1 MFKFFKV
8 IWLNTILLEKTEKM
22 TITLRL
28 IIILIFKT
36 LLVDFAN
43 IHNTPDKQ
51 AKKVIHSTQ
60 NTIGKRAKKIK
71 IRVQILGGGA
81 PVTFLLNG
89 SVSYTVA
96 LFVILPI

>member
-51 AKKVIHSTQ
+51 AKKVIHSNQ
-60 NTIGKRAKKIK
+60 NTNGRRAKKII

-81 PVTFLLNG
+81 GDIFTQR
-89 SVSYTVA
+89 
-96 LFVILPI
+96 I